1 MTSNWEQYVAMRERQ
16 PEHFANPPDAA
27 VHILHEP
34 EEVMA
39 AERAKAEV
47 LRKRGL
53 PTEWGRVGVA
63 YQDEYVT
70 LVRDPVRFSDGSL
83 GTYIRLMPGNDAD
96 GVVLLP
102 VLDGAVVL
110 VEHFRHA
117 VRGWQLE
124 APRGFGAAGVPA
136 VEQAARELWEEL
148 GTVPTRVVDLGLL
161 HPDSGT
167 ATDRV
172 HLYLVEIA
180 ELGPLDALEGIRA
193 ARTYPPEKVGEL
205 IRDGVVTDSFTIAA
219 WTRAWLRGLLST
231 RPSGPAGP
239 L

>member
-1 MTSNWEQYVAMRERQ
+1 MTSSWEQYVELRERQ
-16 PEHFANPPDAA
+16 PRHFANPPDAV

-34 EEVMA
+34 DEVGA
-39 AERAKAEV
+39 AERAKAEA

-53 PTEWGRVGVA
+53 PTEWSRVGVA
-63 YQDEYVT
+63 YRDEYVT

-83 GTYIRLMPGNDAD
+83 GTYIRSMPGSDAD

-102 VLDGAVVL
+102 VLDGSVVL

-117 VRGWQLE
+117 IRSWQLE
-124 APRGFGAAGVPA
+124 APRGFGEAGVPPL
-136 VEQAARELWEEL
+136 EQAARELWEEL

-161 HPDSGT
+161 HPDTGT
-167 ATDRV
+167 ATDQV

-180 ELGPLDALEGIRA
+180 QVGQLDTLEGIRA
-193 ARTYPPEKVGEL
+193 VRTYPPEKVGEL

-219 WTRAWLRGLLST
+219 WTRAWLRGLLT
-231 RPSGPAGP
+231 TPPAGPAGP
-239 L
+239 V

>member
-1 MTSNWEQYVAMRERQ
+1 MTSSWEQYAELRERQ
-16 PEHFANPPDAA
+16 PAYFVNPPDAA
-27 VHILHEP
+27 VYILHEP
-34 EEVMA
+34 EEVAA
-39 AERAKAEV
+39 AERAKAES

-53 PTEWGRVGVA
+53 PPEWSRVGVA

-70 LVRDPVRFSDGSL
+70 LIRDPVRFSDGSL
-83 GTYIRLMPGNDAD
+83 GTYIRSMPGGDAD

-124 APRGFGAAGVPA
+124 APRGFGEAGVPA
-136 VEQAARELWEEL
+136 VEQAARELREEL
-148 GTVPTRVVDLGLL
+148 GAVPTRVVDLGLL
-161 HPDSGT
+161 HPDAGT

-180 ELGPLDALEGIRA
+180 ELGPLDAVEGIRA

-205 IRDGVVTDSFTIAA
+205 IRDGVVSDGFTIAA
-219 WTRAWLRGLLST
+219 WTRAWLRGLLGT
-231 RPSGPAGP
+231 GPTGPAGP

>member
-1 MTSNWEQYVAMRERQ
+1 MTSSWEQYVELRERQ
-16 PEHFANPPDAA
+16 PDRFANPSDAA
-27 VHILHEP
+27 VRILHEP
-34 EEVMA
+34 EEVVA
-39 AERAKAEV
+39 AERAKAEA
-47 LRKRGL
+47 LRRRGL
-53 PTEWGRVGVA
+53 PTEWSRVGVA
-63 YQDEYVT
+63 YRDEYVT

-83 GTYIRLMPGNDAD
+83 GTYIRSMPGSDAD

-117 VRGWQLE
+117 IRAWQLE
-124 APRGFGAAGVPA
+124 APRGFGEAGVPA
-136 VEQAARELWEEL
+136 MEQAARELREEL

-161 HPDSGT
+161 HPDTGT

-180 ELGPLDALEGIRA
+180 ELGPLDTKEGIRS
-193 ARTYPPEKVGEL
+193 ARTYPPEQVGEL

-219 WTRAWLRGLLST
+219 WTRAWLRGLLTT
-231 RPSGPAGP
+231 RPAGP
-239 L
+239 GRPL